1 MQEIVLIEQFLAL
14 MIYDHLL
21 TFGDE
26 VRIIWKNRFT
36 GVTVIFLVNRYF
48 SLGAYLAVM
57 YTKFAPSDVRTL

>member
-1 MQEIVLIEQFLAL
+1 

-57 YTKFAPSDVRTL
+57 YTKFAPSGVRAL